1 MEPSSPESID
11 AGKETFLTHVSVPH
25 ETTLKLERYVELL
38 KEWNEKFNLVAKSTL
53 PEIWTRH
60 ILDSAQL
67 KNHIP
72 ESSETLADIGS
83 GAGFPGIVLSIL
95 GVPQVHLIESTGK
108 KANFLK
114 TVVEELKLN
123 AVVHHGRAEG
133 IKNLKVDVVTA
144 RAVGSLSELL
154 KLAKP
159 LLKKDSL
166 CLFLKGK
173 SVDGELAE
181 SRRYLRYKLERH
193 TSVSDPSGSILLIRG
208 LAPATH
214 FYKTSKRNK
223 T

>member
-1 MEPSSPESID
+1 MEPSSSESII
-11 AGKETFLTHVSVPH
+11 AGKENFLAHFAVPY
-25 ETTLKLERYVELL
+25 ETTQKLERYVELL
-38 KEWNEKFNLVAKSTL
+38 NEWNGKFNLVAKSTL

-72 ESSETLADIGS
+72 ESSETLADLGS

-95 GVPQVHLIESTGK
+95 GVPQVHLIESIGK
-108 KANFLK
+108 KANFLN

-123 AVVHHGRAEG
+123 AVMHHGRAED
-133 IKNLKVDVVTA
+133 IKDLKVDVVTA
-144 RAVGSLSELL
+144 RAVGSLSDLL
-154 KLAKP
+154 RLAKP
-159 LLKKDSL
+159 MLKKDSL

-181 SRRYLRYKLERH
+181 SRRYQRYKLERH
-193 TSVSDPSGSILLIRG
+193 PSISDPSGSILLIRG

-214 FYKTSKRNK
+214 FTRPSRRNK